1 MSWLLDATRCRGYRE
16 RASKLIVDPKPGEK
30 EVMSR
35 NSYCWVL
42 LFGSL
47 CVTTSAVA
55 QSDWPR
61 FRGPDCTGICPE
73 TGLRQEIPAD
83 GLPLL
88 WQITGCGTGFSSV
101 SIADGRLFT
110 MGDREEGGEKSQFVT
125 AFDLNTHEQVW
136 STKIGPP
143 HNDGSRCTPTIDGD
157 RLYALGTDS
166 DLVCLDVA
174 TGELRWKKNL
184 QRDFGGKM
192 MSGWRWSESPLVDGD
207 KVVCTPGV
215 QDAVMVALNKTTG
228 ELIWKSAMPDI
239 GSAGKDGAGYTTIVA
254 ADVDGVRQYIT
265 IVGRGAIGVAA
276 DTGQFLWG
284 YNQIANKVANI
295 PSPVVRGNHVFV
307 TTSYGTGSALLK
319 LTKAGDSFDAEE
331 VYFLGPEDFENHH
344 GGVVLVGD
352 CIYGGDGR
360 NNGTPVCLDFLTGK
374 IHWKEKDWMRQAK
387 AGGSAAVLYADG
399 NLYFRYEKNAVVA
412 LIEANPDEFRLK
424 GTFQAAVGDGPS
436 WAHPVIHDG
445 KLYLR
450 SHDVLMC
457 YDVQSQ

>member
-1 MSWLLDATRCRGYRE
+1 
-16 RASKLIVDPKPGEK
+16 
-30 EVMSR
+30 MSR

-307 TTSYGTGSALLK
+307 TTSYKTGSALLK
-319 LTKAGDSFDAEE
+319 LTKEGDGFTAEE
-331 VYFLGPEDFENHH
+331 VYFLGPRDFENHH

-352 CIYGGDGR
+352 CIYGGDGQ

-374 IHWKEKDWMRQAK
+374 IQWKEKDWMRQAK

-424 GTFQAAVGDGPS
+424 GTFQAAVDDGPS